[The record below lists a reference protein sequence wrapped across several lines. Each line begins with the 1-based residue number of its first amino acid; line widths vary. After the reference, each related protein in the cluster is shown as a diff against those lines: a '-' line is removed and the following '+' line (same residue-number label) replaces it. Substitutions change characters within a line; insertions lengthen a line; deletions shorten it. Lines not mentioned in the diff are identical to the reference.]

1 MSTLETIVMVAM
13 LAVPP
18 IAYLRHRMLRPKM
31 VPLSTF
37 LFSCIAVYAL
47 ILLRT
52 VLIETR
58 LDAELA
64 AFDLDGDGF
73 FAGPEIHPAQQ
84 LAMDRVVQ
92 DTGRTF
98 APFTGAV
105 FAPMYVGLAFTATA
119 AVLEVRARLVRLRKK
134 RD

>member
-1 MSTLETIVMVAM
+1 
-13 LAVPP
+13 
-18 IAYLRHRMLRPKM
+18 M
-31 VPLSTF
+31 VPLSAF

-47 ILLRT
+47 LLLRIYL
-52 VLIETR
+52 VETR
-58 LDAELA
+58 LLAELA
-64 AFDLDGDGF
+64 AFDLDGDGVF
-73 FAGPEIHPAQQ
+73 SGPEIHPAQQ

-105 FAPMYVGLAFTATA
+105 FAPFYVGLAFTVTA